1 MRMIA
6 KNAEKGKLSWA
17 GYILQSIW
25 RFSMLS
31 ARIISLV
38 LLSLAL
44 REWTIVVMCK
54 YNLNFDIRVNL
65 NYILSNLCQR
75 ISNHNCISIF
85 SCPLAVHDRM
95 GRLPKYR
102 FLSNS
107 MGRKIIQCNCWC
119 DILLCILQ
127 SQGRKITLSYHHL
140 LCNYHFGKL
149 CIFVHLQLDVGRSEY
164 TRNK

>member
-1 MRMIA
+1 MSFGWGIASYSFAMRMIA

-54 YNLNFDIRVNL
+54 YDLNFDIQVNL
-65 NYILSNLCQR
+65 NYIEV
-75 ISNHNCISIF
+75 I
-85 SCPLAVHDRM
+85 
-95 GRLPKYR
+95 
-102 FLSNS
+102 
-107 MGRKIIQCNCWC
+107 
-119 DILLCILQ
+119 
-127 SQGRKITLSYHHL
+127 
-140 LCNYHFGKL
+140 
-149 CIFVHLQLDVGRSEY
+149 
-164 TRNK
+164 